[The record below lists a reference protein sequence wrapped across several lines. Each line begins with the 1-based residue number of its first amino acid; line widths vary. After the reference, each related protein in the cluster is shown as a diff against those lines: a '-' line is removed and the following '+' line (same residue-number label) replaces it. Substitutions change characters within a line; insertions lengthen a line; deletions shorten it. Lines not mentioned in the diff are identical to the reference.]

1 MVTSIFLVR
10 HCQSMGNIQHRFQG
24 RFDADVS
31 PDGAKQLDLLGLRFR
46 NEPIDAIYT
55 SPLKRAR
62 ATAGAIAQYHP
73 EAPLVEE
80 PGFIEI
86 DCGRMENLLLTEV
99 AEQFPQVARDW
110 DKSPDLCRFPGGET
124 MVQVYERVNAAL
136 DKIIQDNAGKRVVI
150 TTHGGV
156 LRNLYARVS
165 FGCLEGI
172 RRSQVF
178 GNTGVSLLE
187 AGEGPLRWA
196 YTNDLSHLP
205 EDLRRPP
212 TKFAFFV
219 GDKGDDLV

>member
-1 MVTSIFLVR
+1 MVTSVFLVR

-31 PDGAKQLDLLGLRFR
+31 PDGVKQLALLGLRFR

-62 ATAGAIAQYHP
+62 ATAEAIAQYHP
-73 EAPLVEE
+73 DVPLLEE

-99 AEQFPQVARDW
+99 AEQFPQVGRDW
-110 DKSPDLCRFPGGET
+110 DQSPDLCRFPGGET
-124 MVQVYERVNAAL
+124 MAQVYERVNAAL
-136 DKIIQDNAGKRVVI
+136 DKVIQDNVGKRVVI

-172 RRSQVF
+172 RKSEVF
-178 GNTGVSLLE
+178 GNTGVSTLLAE
-187 AGEGPLRWA
+187 DGALRWEQV
-196 YTNDLSHLP
+196 NDLSHLP
-205 EDLRRPP
+205 EDMRRPP

-219 GDKGDDLV
+219 GNKGDNLV